1 MTATLIVF
9 CRRPRP
15 GIGKNRV
22 AADIGADRTLRL
34 SECLLDTALEDA
46 RQWPGPVVLAPADAD
61 DVAWAEALL
70 DRPFRVVA
78 QPEGNLGER
87 ISAVDRHL
95 RQAGR
100 THLIFIGSDAPLL
113 DEAFFGQAAAAL
125 ESHDVV
131 LGPADD
137 GGVTLMGARTTW
149 PKLSDLP
156 WSSHRLGHELELACV
171 KKGLSICSLD
181 RRYDIDR
188 ASDLPR
194 LYKDLENDPRPARQR
209 LRLWLAESAL
219 GE

>member
-1 MTATLIVF
+1 MTATLVVF

-22 AADIGADRTLRL
+22 AADIGADKALRL

-46 RQWPGPVVLAPADAD
+46 RQWKGPVVLAPADAED
-61 DVAWAEALL
+61 FAWADALL
-70 DRPFRVVA
+70 DRPCRIVA
-78 QPEGNLGER
+78 QPQGNLGER

-113 DEAFFGQAAAAL
+113 DDEFFARAAAAL

-137 GGVTLMGARTTW
+137 GGVTLMGARQPW
-149 PKLSDLP
+149 PKLDQLP
-156 WSSHRLGHELELACV
+156 WSSDRLGRELELACV
-171 KKGLSICSLD
+171 KKGLSIYSLD

-194 LYKDLENDPRPARQR
+194 LYKDLENDLRPARQQ
-209 LRLWLAESAL
+209 LRMWLADSAL
-219 GE
+219 F